1 MTKKHGKVMAQ
12 GYLKSTL
19 EGKEDVHGA
28 VNSQGQGTR
37 PCGVRTQESHMP
49 YPSWVVDR
57 PPSPDYSDPAPYFYL
72 WWDNGEDSDVETA

>member
-1 MTKKHGKVMAQ
+1 MAQ

-19 EGKEDVHGA
+19 EGKNDVHGA

-37 PCGVRTQESHMP
+37 SCGVRTQESHMP

-57 PPSPDYSDPAPYFYL
+57 PPSPDYSDDAPYFYL
-72 WWDNGEDSDVETA
+72 FWENGEDSDAETA